1 MGDTNINTIRIN
13 NLSKDYINIVQSEEF
28 NPLIFEATRV
38 AESSKTV
45 IDHIYINFTTPS
57 TSGSLAVEIAD
68 HLPVF
73 MILYDP
79 ELSPFPDNIQFR
91 DFKRFKQE
99 RFKSDQEKENWSFV
113 FNNNELNESYSRFLH
128 TKKSLG
134 ADKVHPLLLSVAV
147 FQIFRPLMHIIINL
161 SISQGIFPDSMKI
174 SKVVHI
180 FEQGSFRGW

>member
-1 MGDTNINTIRIN
+1 M
-13 NLSKDYINIVQSEEF
+13 
-28 NPLIFEATRV
+28 
-38 AESSKTV
+38 
-45 IDHIYINFTTPS
+45 
-57 TSGSLAVEIAD
+57 
-68 HLPVF
+68 
-73 MILYDP
+73 
-79 ELSPFPDNIQFR
+79 
-91 DFKRFKQE
+91 
-99 RFKSDQEKENWSFV
+99 

-180 FEQGSFRGW
+180 FEQGSFRRW